1 MLSYNYSHVLQRR
14 SSGGFT
20 LIELMIVISVVAILV
35 ALAVPAYQEY
45 NIRAKVT
52 ECMVGA
58 APAKLAVSEFMSTVG
73 DWPADMDVAALS
85 SNGVSKYCSGFA
97 AYDPN
102 VGSFQI
108 DVNETAIFPG
118 LGQLQPQL
126 TPTVTSVT
134 TIAWRCSRGGTAP
147 AELKYLPSTCRSD
160 T

>member
-1 MLSYNYSHVLQRR
+1 MLRYKKSYLKNPSR
-14 SSGGFT
+14 SGGFT

-58 APAKLAVSEFMSTVG
+58 APAKLAVSEYMSTTG
-73 DWPADMDVAALS
+73 NWPPDMDTAALS
-85 SNGVSKYCSGFA
+85 SGNVSKYCSGFDT
-97 AYDPN
+97 YDQA

-108 DVNETAIFPG
+108 NVNEAAIYPT
-118 LGQLQPQL
+118 LGEIQPQL

-134 TIAWRCSRGGTAP
+134 TIAWRCSRGSTTGAN
-147 AELKYLPSTCRSD
+147 LKYLPSTCRG